1 MDKEILKQL
10 NQLSYRIRMLSRVQM
25 VLVEHMNKLSKEF
38 NTDFIASTLAEKEIR
53 EGFTK
58 WLNTEAAD
66 LFGDSSHLDEAK
78 LMMIEIN
85 EGIDNIRKDK

>member
-1 MDKEILKQL
+1 MDKDILKQL

-38 NTDFIASTLAEKEIR
+38 HTDFIASTLAEEQIR

-58 WLNTEAAD
+58 WLNTEASN

-78 LMMIEIN
+78 LMMMEIN
-85 EGIDNIRKDK
+85 EGINKIRKDK